1 MDYLHHL
8 KAIKIKY
15 IYTHTEIQ
23 KSENDKKVYRQTNK
37 AKQNGVLKSK
47 KHFLIQKK
55 KKKTSGLLKYHQL
68 PKIAII

>member
-8 KAIKIKY
+8 KVIKIKY
-15 IYTHTEIQ
+15 IYTHIEIQ
-23 KSENDKKVYRQTNK
+23 KSENDKKVCRQTNK
-37 AKQNGVLKSK
+37 AKQNGVLKNK
-47 KHFLIQKK
+47 KHFLIPK